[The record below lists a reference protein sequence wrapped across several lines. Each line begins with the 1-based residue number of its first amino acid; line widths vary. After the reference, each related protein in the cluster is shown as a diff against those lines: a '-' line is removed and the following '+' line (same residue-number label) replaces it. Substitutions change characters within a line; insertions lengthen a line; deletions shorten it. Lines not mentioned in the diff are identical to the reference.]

1 MLSHMQRFSTIS
13 SRILSPHLA
22 RTTIKRTMATIV
34 HNSIP
39 HEDRTASEPRQH
51 QIEPVTITHIREIN
65 ATTRVL
71 RLSPTDPN
79 HTINVRCPS
88 RSMHQ
93 SQTQHL
99 TRTQFLPGQWL
110 DTFIPAIPK
119 AGGFTITSPPSAAT
133 PNSDGPGY
141 LELAVQNSSNPP
153 AKYFHRPIDSILNTP
168 LAVRVGGSFTYPP
181 PVLPIPTRNITRL
194 VLIAGGVGINPLI
207 SILSHLIQLHPSQ
220 RPEEIHFLYGT
231 KTSESEPDPQS
242 ILFLPRLMDLVSAA
256 AEPLDVTLSL
266 FLTGPTGHVGGEK
279 IEHGKLPNRT
289 WARRI
294 GERDLVGALDGW
306 KRSEGGKGR
315 DGTVCYVCGPQR
327 MTDEVVEFL
336 GRQEGMEKGRVFCE
350 KWW

>member
-1 MLSHMQRFSTIS
+1 
-13 SRILSPHLA
+13 
-22 RTTIKRTMATIV
+22 MATVV
-34 HNSIP
+34 HNSVP

-71 RLSPTDPN
+71 RLSPTNPN
-79 HTINVRCPS
+79 HTIKVRRPS
-88 RSMHQ
+88 RPIQQKTHS
-93 SQTQHL
+93 QHL
-99 TRTQFLPGQWL
+99 TETQFLPGQWL
-110 DTFIPAIPK
+110 DTFIPTIPK
-119 AGGFTITSPPSAAT
+119 AGGFTITSPPSAAIARK
-133 PNSDGPGY
+133 DGPGY

-207 SILSHLIQLHPSQ
+207 SIFSHLIQLHPSQ

-231 KTSESEPDPQS
+231 KTSSSEPDPQT
-242 ILFLPRLMDLVSAA
+242 ILFLPRLMDLVGAA

-266 FLTGPTGHVGGEK
+266 YLTGPTGYEGGEK

-289 WARRI
+289 WARRM
-294 GERDLVGALDGW
+294 GEGDLVGALDGW
-306 KRSEGGKGR
+306 KKGSGSEGRGE
-315 DGTVCYVCGPQR
+315 TVCYVCGPQK
-327 MTDEVVEFL
+327 MTDEIVEFL
-336 GRQEGMEKGRVFCE
+336 GKQEGMEKGRVLCE